1 MDSENIFSL
10 SINLKYVTLDH
21 KTCPTGLVYFFR
33 FIIDLNLNK

>member
-21 KTCPTGLVYFFR
+21 KTCPTGLVIF
-33 FIIDLNLNK
+33 